1 MDTANNTR
9 VSHRWSETKRE
20 IYVCD
25 LVTQMMWRSSQ
36 APTVIEFA
44 CTQSSSWTVMLSVR
58 GEPPAH
64 TQFAAQWIENN
75 SIYREVKFYWRQH
88 LTRPFSLEF
97 VAIANL
103 KLRGSFR
110 LLSHLM
116 DSKYATAQHYIYI
129 KRERERRQA
138 KIATH
143 FHRSYF
149 VSDFVHF
156 NVLRQYKIEV
166 VRSKWMAYCTICAC
180 SVSME
185 TSYYFNIIFYVCGCV
200 AVHKFSFTHAVNFST
215 EWCGGG
221 SFPPMS
227 TLVTC
232 FHFASGFVLIARI
245 FVI

>member
-9 VSHRWSETKRE
+9 VSHHWSETKRE

-129 KRERERRQA
+129 KRERERDA
-138 KIATH
+138 KQK
-143 FHRSYF
+143 
-149 VSDFVHF
+149 
-156 NVLRQYKIEV
+156 LQ
-166 VRSKWMAYCTICAC
+166 
-180 SVSME
+180 
-185 TSYYFNIIFYVCGCV
+185 
-200 AVHKFSFTHAVNFST
+200 
-215 EWCGGG
+215 
-221 SFPPMS
+221 
-227 TLVTC
+227 
-232 FHFASGFVLIARI
+232 RI
-245 FVI
+245 FIVRISFRILFTLMCCDSIKLR